1 MVSMEEMLNLMVQRG
16 GSDLHLSVGS
26 PPKIRIDGKLVDT
39 DHPVLQ
45 PEQVKKMVYSVLSG
59 DQIAKFEKNYELDF
73 SFGVTNLGRFRTN
86 AFLQRGTVA
95 AVLRVIPFEVFDFET
110 VGLPIKV
117 CEGICN
123 LPRGLVLCTGT
134 TGSGKSTTL
143 ASMVNHINESNQGHI
158 VTIEDP
164 IEFLHRNKQS
174 LVNQREVG
182 ADTHAFEKA
191 MRSVLRQDPDV
202 VLVGEMRDLETIEA
216 ALTLAETGHLTF
228 ATLHT
233 SDMVQTINRIVD
245 VFPAH
250 QQQQIRTMLSF
261 TLQAVVCQQLIPRS
275 HGKGRVL
282 AAEIMLV
289 NPAIRAL
296 IRDNKAHQIMSIIQ
310 TSGAMGMRTMNQS
323 LFELYRAGQISYED
337 AISHCHDESD
347 FKRLLERGAGAAPA
361 TGNAASSP
369 MGGMTGMGTNPN
381 QALYATR
388 RPGAR

>member
-1 MVSMEEMLNLMVQRG
+1 MVSMEELLNLMVQRG
-16 GSDLHLSVGS
+16 GSDLHLSVGA
-26 PPKIRIDGKLVDT
+26 PPKIRVDGRLVDSEYE
-39 DHPVLQ
+39 VLQ
-45 PEQVKKMVYSVLSG
+45 PEATKKLVYSVLSA
-59 DQIAKFEKNYELDF
+59 DQVAKFEKNLEIDF
-73 SFGVTNLGRFRTN
+73 SFGVANLGRFRTN

-95 AVLRVIPFEVFDFET
+95 AVLRVIPYEVFDFET
-110 VGLPIKV
+110 IGLPVKV
-117 CEGICN
+117 CEWICN
-123 LPRGLVLCTGT
+123 LPRGLVLCTGS

-143 ASMVNHINESNQGHI
+143 ASMVNYLNEKRQGHI

-164 IEFLHRNKQS
+164 IEFLHGNKGC

-182 ADTHAFEKA
+182 GDTHGFEKA
-191 MRSVLRQDPDV
+191 LRSVLRQDPDI

-233 SDMVQTINRIVD
+233 SDVTQTVNRIVD

-261 TLQAVVCQQLIPRS
+261 TLQAVVCQQLVPRM

-282 AAEIMLV
+282 AAEIMIV

-310 TSGAMGMRTMNQS
+310 TSGALGMKTMNQS
-323 LFELYRAGQISYED
+323 LFELYRSGTISHED
-337 AISHCHDESD
+337 AIEHCADEAD
-347 FKRLLERGAGAAPA
+347 FQRLLERAGS
-361 TGNAASSP
+361 GHASSHTSHGH
-369 MGGMTGMGTNPN
+369 GGTPST
-381 QALYATR
+381 ALGVR
-388 RPGAR
+388 RPAR

>member
-1 MVSMEEMLNLMVQRG
+1 MVSMEELLNLMVQRG

-39 DHPVLQ
+39 EYEPLM
-45 PEQVKKMVYSVLSG
+45 PEATKKLVYSVLG
-59 DQIAKFEKNYELDF
+59 ADQVAKFEKNFELDF
-73 SFGVTNLGRFRTN
+73 SFGVANLGRFRTN

-95 AVLRVIPFEVFDFET
+95 AVLRVIPFEVYDFQT
-110 VGLPIKV
+110 IGLPTKV
-117 CEGICN
+117 CEWICN
-123 LPRGLVLCTGT
+123 LPRGLVLCTGS

-143 ASMVNHINESNQGHI
+143 ASMVNYINETRQNHI

-164 IEFLHRNKQS
+164 IEFLHRNKGC

-182 ADTHAFEKA
+182 GDTHGFEKA
-191 MRSVLRQDPDV
+191 LKSVLRQDPDV
-202 VLVGEMRDLETIEA
+202 VLVGEMRDLETIES

-233 SDMVQTINRIVD
+233 SDVQQTVNRIVD

-261 TLQAVVCQQLIPRS
+261 TLQAVICQQLVPRM
-275 HGKGRVL
+275 HGKGRAL
-282 AAEIMLV
+282 AAEVLIV

-310 TSGAMGMRTMNQS
+310 TGGAAGMRTMNQS
-323 LFELYRAGQISYED
+323 LFELYRAGTVSYDD
-337 AISHCHDESD
+337 ALDNTGDEAD
-347 FKRLLERGAGAAPA
+347 FQRLMERHSSGGAGARK
-361 TGNAASSP
+361 TS
-369 MGGMTGMGTNPN
+369 
-381 QALYATR
+381 R
-388 RPGAR
+388 